1 MNKDKTENIVKNGEY
16 IKENYVWE
24 DLLAVVTKL
33 RAPDGCPWD
42 RAQTHESMKSCLV
55 EECYEVIEAIDNNDL
70 INMREEL
77 GDVLL
82 QVLLHSEIAKEE
94 EEFTLDE
101 VIDELAKKLVRRHP
115 HVFGEGESTKD
126 VNEGLSRWDSV
137 KVREKEERKAE
148 LIKLIEDGKASPE
161 LLKKQENSNSLQ
173 NIPKA
178 FPALIRAQKVHKKAG
193 KELGIESS
201 AEKALENIRN
211 IMNEIEIEIN
221 KNSQTIN
228 VAGLI
233 GNGLLEMV
241 KLSDEMGENAENSL
255 TNAIEEYINKNVR

>member
-1 MNKDKTENIVKNGEY
+1 MYKDNTGNIIKNREY
-16 IKENYVWE
+16 IKDNYNWG

-115 HVFGEGESTKD
+115 HVFGEGDSAKD
-126 VNEGLSRWDSV
+126 ISEGLSRWDSV
-137 KVREKEERKAE
+137 KIKEKEDKKAE
-148 LIKLIEDGKASPE
+148 LIKLVEAGKASKK
-161 LLKKQENSNSLQ
+161 LLEREENTNVLQ

-178 FPALIRAQKVHKKAG
+178 FPALLRAQKVHKKAR
-193 KELGIESS
+193 KEFGMESS
-201 AEKALENIRN
+201 A
-211 IMNEIEIEIN
+211 
-221 KNSQTIN
+221 
-228 VAGLI
+228 
-233 GNGLLEMV
+233 
-241 KLSDEMGENAENSL
+241 
-255 TNAIEEYINKNVR
+255 